1 MEEVKLSE
9 DEKKAKYKSLMRWR
23 LSDNCKEIIEEST
36 ENAEELLEVI
46 KKEFTKRK
54 KVELTLSEVNKL
66 DGYCK
71 FLTLIIGKIDD
82 SEGGVAMKE
91 IIGEQVARA
100 YTHIYN
106 KVGVGFDVPVFTKMD
121 GLKDE
126 RNCHVTIAQRF
137 DEIINEFSNEK
148 DVKDSLN
155 PYEGH

>member
-9 DEKKAKYKSLMRWR
+9 DEKRAKYKSLMKWR
-23 LSDNCKEIIEEST
+23 VSENCKEIIEEST
-36 ENAEELLEVI
+36 ETASELLEDI
-46 KKEFTKRK
+46 KKDFAKRK

-82 SEGGVAMKE
+82 SEGGISMKE

-106 KVGVGFDVPVFTKMD
+106 KVG
-121 GLKDE
+121 
-126 RNCHVTIAQRF
+126 I
-137 DEIINEFSNEK
+137 
-148 DVKDSLN
+148 
-155 PYEGH
+155 